1 MAVSGWGALWC
12 RIRLG
17 FWYDFVMGSY
27 RRFSGGESVA
37 SVGRGRNAVRDR
49 VLGLSDVLSCYA
61 QVEVAA
67 WDKTDEMREFFV
79 ANSAELGLGEH
90 RLEFC
95 VSNRLADDE
104 LAVVDG
110 DLASEVVLRSDGA
123 VSVFGIDSEWNMA
136 VKFKKSGGYPRSWSG
151 CFAFAPVVVY
161 EGCGISGVGKNH
173 EGGVSRRAGVSSGWI
188 FEKLAGMLAEEG
200 VGWMPIGVIAERLR
214 GSPVFAARTEI
225 AVSAAEAD
233 RAGMRDFVDSFL
245 YIDGYVFVSEG
256 SFPEGSVVHYEK
268 GSETVSVLF
277 ADESYFSGLVDGA
290 DAVEMWGKDVNV
302 PSLSDLRSIR
312 ETYISDESF
321 PVEAICVLE
330 YMLGLRTSRP
340 RTLSGAMAG
349 SVADTMNGSIECHP
363 LVYFDCDYHRLI
375 SRNLK
380 LSPESRIFPPSLN
393 CE

>member
-1 MAVSGWGALWC
+1 
-12 RIRLG
+12 
-17 FWYDFVMGSY
+17 MGSY
-27 RRFSGGESVA
+27 RRFSGGEGVA
-37 SVGRGRNAVRDR
+37 SVGVSRNAVRDR
-49 VLGLSDVLSCYA
+49 VLGLSDVLACYA

-90 RLEFC
+90 RLEFS

-110 DLASEVVLRSDGA
+110 DLASEVALRSDGA

-136 VKFKKSGGYPRSWSG
+136 VKYKRSCGYPRVMSG

-173 EGGVSRRAGVSSGWI
+173 EGCVSRRAGGSSGWI
-188 FEKLAGMLAEEG
+188 FERLARVLAEEG

-225 AVSAAEAD
+225 AVSTAGAD
-233 RAGMRDFVDSFL
+233 RDGVRDFVDSFL
-245 YIDGYVFVSEG
+245 SVDGYVSISER
-256 SFPEGSVVHYEK
+256 SFPEGSMVHYGK
-268 GSETVSVLF
+268 GAETVSVLF
-277 ADESYFSGLVDGA
+277 ADESYFSDLADGA
-290 DAVEMWGKDVNV
+290 DTVEMCGRDVSV
-302 PSLSDLRSIR
+302 PSLADLRSIR
-312 ETYISDESF
+312 EAYISDELF

-330 YMLGLRTSRP
+330 YMLGLRTSSS
-340 RTLSGAMAG
+340 RTLSGTMHDG
-349 SVADTMNGSIECHP
+349 VADTMNGSVECHP
-363 LVYFDCDYHRLI
+363 LVFFDCDYHRLI

-380 LSPESRIFPPSLN
+380 LAPESRIFPPGLN
-393 CE
+393 CG